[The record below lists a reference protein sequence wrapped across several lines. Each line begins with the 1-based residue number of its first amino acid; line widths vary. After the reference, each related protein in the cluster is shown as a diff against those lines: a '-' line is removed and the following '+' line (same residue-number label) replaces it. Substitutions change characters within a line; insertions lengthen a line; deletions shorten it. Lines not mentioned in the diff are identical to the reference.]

1 MTNLPPVPLTRS
13 GDRAR
18 AASIVAADTG
28 ITVVEAF
35 RLMDTVDAVTAAVLT
50 TAGLDETTTRRV
62 LTALWQQP
70 TPTATTTRPVNG
82 LRVSDVEWTFLRELG
97 TRIRAIRT
105 ARRLGLPAVTRATG
119 IPYQQLLDAERGTA
133 ILSVLGI
140 YRVAETLEVLPGDLI
155 TDLEPLELL
164 RRLAAR
170 MRADESSSDQP

>member
-70 TPTATTTRPVNG
+70 TPTHTTTRPVNG
-82 LRVSDVEWTFLRELG
+82 LRVSDVEWTFLRDSAPASEPYG
-97 TRIRAIRT
+97 PRAGSDCQRSRGQPESRT
-105 ARRLGLPAVTRATG
+105 SSFSTPNGGPRSSPCSAYTASRRPWRSCRAT
-119 IPYQQLLDAERGTA
+119 
-133 ILSVLGI
+133 
-140 YRVAETLEVLPGDLI
+140 
-155 TDLEPLELL
+155 
-164 RRLAAR
+164 
-170 MRADESSSDQP
+170 